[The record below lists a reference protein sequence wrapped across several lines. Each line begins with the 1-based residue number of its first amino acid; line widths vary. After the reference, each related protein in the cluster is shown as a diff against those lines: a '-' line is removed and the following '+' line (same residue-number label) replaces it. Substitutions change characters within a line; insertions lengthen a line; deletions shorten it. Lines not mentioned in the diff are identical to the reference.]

1 MLAHVTTFHNHVKYK
16 CEYCNKVYAHLPSL
30 SRHRKK
36 MHVEVWGSVDS
47 RKTK

>member
-36 MHVEVWGSVDS
+36 MHVEVGRSV
-47 RKTK
+47 